1 MDKYKLIILGAD
13 WDVYEVSY
21 QELIENPRVTYIPT
35 FRPKGF
41 LGQLQRI
48 QFNPKL
54 NHIISIPGKSWWNPY
69 YFRNIKEKNLC
80 FLILEKWL
88 RHESATQLLPY
99 LRKHYPEVKVV
110 CFIQDLIGTI
120 IDRYTLQQIDIN
132 YIKRYTDLLISY
144 DQTDA
149 RRYGIAYHHT
159 IFSSVK
165 LAPQEIY
172 YDLYFLGRDKGRLN
186 TLVTIAH
193 EAQKRKMKC
202 HFIMMEVPQAERVEV
217 EGIVYADE
225 PIPYKENLLYAAK
238 SGCLIE
244 LLQQDAQS
252 ATYRTWE
259 AIMLN
264 KKLLTQN
271 QQIKA
276 DTIYDG
282 KYVSVFKTPEDI
294 NWDFISERT
303 QPYNWK
309 NPYQEQISP
318 QRLIEFIE
326 DKLNIEIDR

>member
-69 YFRNIKEKNLC
+69 YLRNIHEKKLC
-80 FLILEKWL
+80 ILIMEKWL
-88 RHESATQLLPY
+88 RHESATRLLPY
-99 LRKHYPEVKVV
+99 LRKNYPKARIV

-120 IDRYTLQQIDIN
+120 IDSYTLQQIDID

-149 RRYGIAYHHT
+149 RRYGIAYHPT

-165 LAPQEIY
+165 LAHQEIC
-172 YDLYFLGRDKGRLN
+172 YDLYFLGRDKGRLK
-186 TLVTIAH
+186 TLITIAN
-193 EAQKRKMKC
+193 EAQERKMKC

-217 EGIVYADE
+217 EGIVYADT
-225 PIPYKENLLYAAK
+225 PVPYKENLLLAAK
-238 SGCLIE
+238 SRCLIE

-271 QQIKA
+271 QQIKSCN
-276 DTIYDG
+276 IYDER
-282 KYVSVFKTPEDI
+282 YISLFTSPDDI
-294 NWDFISERT
+294 KWDLIRKAPQFPNYE
-303 QPYNWK
+303 
-309 NPYQEQISP
+309 NPYQAKISP
-318 QRLIEFIE
+318 QRLVEFIE
-326 DKLNIEIDR
+326 NKLNIQIDR